1 MMNSVKPDDNY
12 IALEAGFITVY
23 NYDENTREYLSPS
36 FEYLMEGVGI
46 PANSTTEAPIEK
58 KTGYAIRRSVK
69 HSGWE
74 HVSDHRGETLYKC
87 DTGEPVLINHLGNY
101 PDDLTTLK
109 PATPY
114 DRWNGTTWVTDTEA
128 MKNQQIVEAER
139 KKSELLANAKNLI
152 SEWQT
157 ELQLGLIDETDKASL
172 ISWLAYIKD
181 VKAVETNDAPDLEWP
196 TPPVESA
203 R

>member
-1 MMNSVKPDDNY
+1 MSEAKLNDKL
-12 IALEAGFITVY
+12 IATQSGYVTVY
-23 NYDENTREYLSPS
+23 NYDELSQEYLSS
-36 FEYLMEGVGI
+36 SHEFLMAGVGI
-46 PANSTTEAPIEK
+46 PANSVVDVPLENKI
-58 KTGYAIRRSVK
+58 GYAICRSIEN
-69 HSGWE
+69 GRWE
-74 HVSDHRGETLYKC
+74 YISDHRGKTLYKC
-87 DTGEPVLINHLGNY
+87 GTGEPVLINNLGDY

-139 KKSELLANAKNLI
+139 KKSELLADAKNMI

-157 ELQLGLIDETDKASL
+157 ELQLGLIDEADKASL

-196 TPPVESA
+196 TPPVEPA
-203 R
+203 K

>member
-1 MMNSVKPDDNY
+1 MNSVKFDDNY

-23 NYDENTREYLSPS
+23 NYDESTREYLSPS
-36 FEYLMEGVGI
+36 VEYLMEGVGI
-46 PANSTTEAPIEK
+46 PANSTIETPIEK
-58 KTGYAIRRSVK
+58 KTGYAIRHSVK

-87 DTGEPVLINHLGNY
+87 GTGEPVLINHLGDY

-139 KKSELLANAKNLI
+139 KKSELLADAKNMI

-157 ELQLGLIDETDKASL
+157 ELQLGLIDEADKASL
-172 ISWLAYIKD
+172 ISWLAYIKEL
-181 VKAVETNDAPDLEWP
+181 KALIPSDWPDFSWP
-196 TPPVESA
+196 QRPAE
-203 R
+203 

>member
-1 MMNSVKPDDNY
+1 MHSVKFDDNY

-23 NYDENTREYLSPS
+23 NYDENTREYSSSSL
-36 FEYLMEGVGI
+36 EYLMEGVGI
-46 PANSTTEAPIEK
+46 PANSTIEAPIEN
-58 KTGYAIRRSVK
+58 KTGYAIRRSVI

-87 DTGEPVLINHLGNY
+87 DTGEPVLINHLGDY
-101 PDDLTTLK
+101 PVGLTTLK

-114 DRWNGTTWVTDTEA
+114 DRWNGTTWVTDTA
-128 MKNQQIVEAER
+128 AIKNQQIVEAER
-139 KKSELLANAKNLI
+139 TKSELLANAKNMI

-172 ISWLAYIKD
+172 INWLAYIKEL
-181 VKAVETNDAPDLEWP
+181 KAIIPSDWP
-196 TPPVESA
+196 KFNWPQHPAE
-203 R
+203 